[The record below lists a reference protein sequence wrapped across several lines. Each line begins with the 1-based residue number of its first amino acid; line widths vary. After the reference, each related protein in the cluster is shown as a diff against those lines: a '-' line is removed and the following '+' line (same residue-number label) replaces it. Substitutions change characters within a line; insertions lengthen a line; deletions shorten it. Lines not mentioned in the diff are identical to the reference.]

1 MKTVAKRGTEIIA
14 LAEDKA
20 NLDDPRLEVML
31 EDTRTGEKTGPFVWQ
46 SLLARGYWEPIDE
59 TNGES

>member
-14 LAEDKA
+14 LAEDKV

-31 EDTRTGEKTGPFVWQ
+31 EDTRTSETTGPFVWQ
-46 SLLARGYWEPIDE
+46 SLLSRGYWEPIDE